1 MSPTAPRH
9 PGGDETWRTGG
20 ALDEFIPIYL
30 ALSRP
35 TDRHGAIGPSEADAM
50 DLSVIAALMGVGE
63 AEQAQRQAWDAYAAP
78 VPKVPMEP
86 KRRE

>member
-1 MSPTAPRH
+1 M
-9 PGGDETWRTGG
+9 PGGDESWRTGG

-30 ALSRP
+30 ALSRH
-35 TDRHGAIGPSEADAM
+35 TDRHGPIGPSEADLM

-63 AEQAQRQAWDAYAAP
+63 AEAQQREAWAAYGAP
-78 VPKVPMEP
+78 VPKVPMER